1 MLDVRRLR
9 VLKEV
14 AARGSFSAAAESLAY
29 TQSAVS
35 QQIAALEREA
45 GTRLVERNA
54 RGVRLTDAGQALVRH
69 ADAILARLD
78 AAEQELHA
86 MAGLRGGRVRL
97 AAFPTAASSISPLA
111 IAEFKDRHPGVDVT
125 MDVMEPPDA
134 LAALRTGDVDVAII
148 IEAGFDKS
156 AATADDLD
164 RTLLLEDP
172 MYIALPR
179 DHPAAARARLR
190 LADLRDEAWMF
201 GSSGSCPDT
210 SIFFRACQ
218 AADFEPRIAVQSD
231 DYLAIQGMVAAGLGV
246 SVIPDL
252 ALVAVR
258 DDVVIR
264 ELAGKPPVRHIV
276 AATMADSWCSPARE
290 AMLEILVEVS
300 AGWAKKRTKL
310 ALVS

>member
-1 MLDVRRLR
+1 MLDVRRMK

-14 AARGSFSAAAESLAY
+14 AARGSFSAAAEALAY

-54 RGVRLTDAGQALVRH
+54 RGVRLTDAGVALVKH

-78 AAEQELHA
+78 AAEQELAA

-97 AAFPTAASSISPLA
+97 IAFPTAAASIGPLA

-125 MDVMEPPDA
+125 MDVMDPPES
-134 LAALRTGDVDVAII
+134 LSALRSGEADVAITV
-148 IEAGFDKS
+148 EAGFDS
-156 AATADDLD
+156 CAADGDID

-179 DHPAAARARLR
+179 DHHLAERTRLR
-190 LADLRDEAWMF
+190 LGDLRDDAWMF
-201 GSSGSCPDT
+201 GSGGSCPDT
-210 SIFFRACQ
+210 SIFMRACQ
-218 AADFEPRIAVQSD
+218 TAGFEPRIAVQSD

-264 ELAGKPPVRHIV
+264 ELAHKPPVRHIV
-276 AATMADSWCSPARE
+276 AATMTGSWCSPARE

-300 AGWAKKRTKL
+300 KGWAKKRTKL